1 MTSLFPNSN
10 IINIDKESQLNYEAS
25 VLTSHAIILDVLK
38 KVDVSQKI
46 FIKGLWRDKEL
57 YKEEI
62 PFNII
67 FKKSQ
72 KSTRNSIKLSIKE
85 IDNEHFILTDNINIK
100 KNSYRYG
107 KKIEKEAYQ
116 LTVEKKEL
124 QNSLF
129 GKEYIILEE
138 KNNDILIST
147 LLNNLS
153 IKREFNRLLSISYE
167 DSIPRRAKNIVTQLI
182 LSYKAYNLKNRQL
195 QDVTNIDFFDKTIVE
210 IENRLNKI
218 QNRLGNYQLKHEE
231 LLLLGSEDRFF
242 FNIMEKKRSIE
253 NLALKLNALKKT
265 KERIVKGVYS
275 VSLLENNDLKVND
288 LGNLIEELREKSN
301 KSTLFYQ
308 QNNDRYSPLIKDLS
322 YTKRLTKL
330 SIAKKKLEE
339 LSIEYTS
346 EYLEVKKTK
355 KSIDILEKELKL
367 YLQNH
372 MENYSSEVKE
382 LKKKIQTIITSLMVS
397 IQKKYNSLQASLKK
411 DKRTINRL
419 PKSSMKFEELKR
431 EFQLNKN
438 NHKKLLQ
445 KRGESVISKAS
456 TISNIQIINSA
467 TLAQT
472 PLKPKESFIY
482 FSGFILGI
490 FLSILYVS
498 IKINRDKTIHNQED
512 VKLENYSL
520 FFNNKNIYEDN
531 LLTLIAKFE
540 QLKGSKKSNIVLVS
554 SNDYS
559 ENKTSTV
566 VKLAWALTNI
576 SQKVLVIDFDVYHAK
591 LTNSFNKTQN
601 IGLSTLL
608 KSRHSFD
615 EMDIKEYL
623 THLKKE
629 NRSVDLLA
637 TGPILP
643 NGSELLFHSKNK
655 FLLENLSEKYDY
667 ILIDTPPIGK
677 YPETTILFK
686 YIDVFLVTAVIQKTY
701 KDFFD
706 KLKAINQNNLEK
718 IIFLYPSKK

>member
-1 MTSLFPNSN
+1 
-10 IINIDKESQLNYEAS
+10 
-25 VLTSHAIILDVLK
+25 
-38 KVDVSQKI
+38 
-46 FIKGLWRDKEL
+46 
-57 YKEEI
+57 
-62 PFNII
+62 
-67 FKKSQ
+67 
-72 KSTRNSIKLSIKE
+72 
-85 IDNEHFILTDNINIK
+85 
-100 KNSYRYG
+100 
-107 KKIEKEAYQ
+107 
-116 LTVEKKEL
+116 
-124 QNSLF
+124 
-129 GKEYIILEE
+129 
-138 KNNDILIST
+138 
-147 LLNNLS
+147 
-153 IKREFNRLLSISYE
+153 
-167 DSIPRRAKNIVTQLI
+167 VTQLI

-445 KRGESVISKAS
+445 
-456 TISNIQIINSA
+456 
-467 TLAQT
+467 
-472 PLKPKESFIY
+472 
-482 FSGFILGI
+482 
-490 FLSILYVS
+490 
-498 IKINRDKTIHNQED
+498 
-512 VKLENYSL
+512 
-520 FFNNKNIYEDN
+520 
-531 LLTLIAKFE
+531 
-540 QLKGSKKSNIVLVS
+540 
-554 SNDYS
+554 
-559 ENKTSTV
+559 
-566 VKLAWALTNI
+566 
-576 SQKVLVIDFDVYHAK
+576 
-591 LTNSFNKTQN
+591 
-601 IGLSTLL
+601 
-608 KSRHSFD
+608 
-615 EMDIKEYL
+615 
-623 THLKKE
+623 
-629 NRSVDLLA
+629 
-637 TGPILP
+637 
-643 NGSELLFHSKNK
+643 
-655 FLLENLSEKYDY
+655 
-667 ILIDTPPIGK
+667 
-677 YPETTILFK
+677 
-686 YIDVFLVTAVIQKTY
+686 
-701 KDFFD
+701 
-706 KLKAINQNNLEK
+706 
-718 IIFLYPSKK
+718 